1 MQSNL
6 NNVYIKNTL
15 KFLGNGT
22 DLNLQIKS
30 GTTDQLVIRANYA
43 DGALAF
49 DAGTGGIVLD
59 ATMGTGATGSTAGP
73 ISLISKAASSWAV
86 SNAALTL
93 SAANTIETSAS
104 GSIAKTA
111 ASGMTLT
118 ATAGTL
124 ALAATA
130 GATTETSGTT
140 ITKTGGTGM
149 SLTST
154 AGTLALAAT
163 AGATTETSGTTITK
177 TAGTSMSL
185 DAATSASFG
194 GSTATSVIIGNSSN
208 PVNINGNTTTINGNL
223 VVNGTTTSIL
233 STTLLE
239 ADNLLVL
246 NSSTGGVPVGAGN
259 DGGLLI
265 DRSAA
270 DIQANTTNDTPVSS
284 GTTVGVTTGLANTT
298 SITLGANTNYNGS
311 YVALTSGLLTG
322 QIRKLSA
329 MTGSS
334 GVATINSAWTPAALT
349 GSTWAVSG
357 TGLTAVGSSF
367 TTQLSAGSNIAIN
380 GVNFVIVSVTNN
392 TTAVVVSLSNTS
404 AATATLITPGGGTTY
419 NIYSVALVGV
429 FWQESTKQFVFAST
443 TADPGQ
449 GVVTIGEYLN
459 VKMNSITTNSITIS
473 GTAAANWNG
482 TTLTGSVVLP
492 GGLGV
497 SKNVIVRTDG
507 AAVAQPPMSLTQ
519 TTTGQPVLTMI
530 QNDPVQP
537 VLSITGT
544 SNGTNSL
551 FGTTSAATLVST
563 SNGNNTNLI
572 LELQGL
578 VQVSVTDTNVTT
590 NGLASQSY
598 YVPLY
603 ILT

>member
-1 MQSNL
+1 MQNNL
-6 NNVYIKNTL
+6 NNVYIKNAL
-15 KFLGNGT
+15 LFQSN
-22 DLNLQIKS
+22 LNLQIKS
-30 GTTDQLVIRANYA
+30 IVTDQLLIRANYA
-43 DGALAF
+43 DGGLAF
-49 DAGTGGIVLD
+49 DAGTGGITLD
-59 ATMGTGATGSTAGP
+59 ATMGTGSSGSTAGP

-86 SNAALTL
+86 SGAALTL

-104 GSIAKTA
+104 GSISKTA

-140 ITKTGGTGM
+140 ITKTGATGM
-149 SLTST
+149 TLTAT
-154 AGTLALAAT
+154 AGALALAAT
-163 AGATTETSGTTITK
+163 AANTTETSGTTIVK
-177 TAGTSMSL
+177 NAGTSMSL
-185 DAATSASFG
+185 DAVTTVSIG
-194 GSTATSVIIGNSSN
+194 TSTATNVTIGNSSN
-208 PVNINGNTTTINGNL
+208 PVTINGNTTTVNGNL
-223 VVNGTTTSIL
+223 VVNGTTTNIL

-246 NSSTGGVPVGAGN
+246 NSSTGGNPVGAGN

-284 GTTVGVTTGLANTT
+284 GTSVGVTSGLAAPT

-311 YVALTSGLLTG
+311 YVALTSGLLSG

-334 GVATINSAWTPAALT
+334 GVATLNSAWTPAALT
-349 GSTWAVSG
+349 GTSFSVSG
-357 TGLTAVGSSF
+357 TVLTGVGTAF
-367 TTQLSAGSNIAIN
+367 NTQLTAGSNIAIN
-380 GVNFVIVSVTNN
+380 GVNFVVSATPTLA
-392 TTAVVVSLSNTS
+392 TTAAVVSLSNTS
-404 AATATLITPGGGTTY
+404 ASTATLIAPGGGTTY

-443 TADPGQ
+443 SADPGQ

-459 VKMNSITTNSITIS
+459 AKMNSLTANSISIS

-482 TTLTGSVVLP
+482 TTLTGSLVLP

-507 AAVAQPPMSLTQ
+507 AAVSAPPMSLTQ
-519 TTTGQPVLTMI
+519 TTTGQPVLTMV

-544 SNGTNSL
+544 SNGTGVA
-551 FGTTSAATLVST
+551 FGTTAAATLVST
-563 SNGNNTNLI
+563 SGGNNTNLI

-578 VQVSVTDTNVTT
+578 VQVSITDTNVTA
-590 NGLASQSY
+590 NGLPSQAY